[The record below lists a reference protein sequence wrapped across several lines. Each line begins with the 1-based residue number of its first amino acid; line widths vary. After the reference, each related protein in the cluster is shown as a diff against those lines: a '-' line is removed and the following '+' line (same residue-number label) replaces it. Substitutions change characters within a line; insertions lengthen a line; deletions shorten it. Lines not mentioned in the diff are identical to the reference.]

1 MTRLINA
8 VFSLHYVAILAII
21 APFFGA
27 VLMLLLGTRDT
38 VEAYLLFFGLEEPE
52 GAVEAGEAA
61 MISLVASIDHFLFSA
76 ILMIFAIGL
85 YFLFFRSASH
95 GKSIDKDNPQ
105 KTFSW
110 KHLKN
115 MGGMDEM
122 LLKVIIMLLAVSF
135 LEFMLNTG
143 IGNLDW
149 TILVMPLTIIALALG
164 LRWMSVAS
172 EEEEREEL
180 QTAAKTD
187 ETKST
192 LDELERLADLHER
205 GSITDSEFDK
215 AKTELGL

>member
-1 MTRLINA
+1 LARFFYLR
-8 VFSLHYVAILAII
+8 YVAVLAVI

-27 VLMLLLGTRDT
+27 VLMLLLGTKDT

-52 GAVEAGEAA
+52 GAVEAGESA
-61 MISLVASIDHFLFSA
+61 MIKLVASIDHFLFSA

-85 YFLFFRSASH
+85 YFLFFRAASH
-95 GKSIDKDNPQ
+95 SKGKNGHK
-105 KTFSW
+105 KTPSW

-149 TILVMPLTIIALALG
+149 TVLVMPLTIIALAIG
-164 LRWMSVAS
+164 LKWMSAAS
-172 EEEEREEL
+172 EEDKQQEA
-180 QTAAKTD
+180 QTAANTAGQ
-187 ETKST
+187 TSY

-205 GSITDSEFDK
+205 GAITDVEFEQ
-215 AKTELGL
+215 AKRRVGNV